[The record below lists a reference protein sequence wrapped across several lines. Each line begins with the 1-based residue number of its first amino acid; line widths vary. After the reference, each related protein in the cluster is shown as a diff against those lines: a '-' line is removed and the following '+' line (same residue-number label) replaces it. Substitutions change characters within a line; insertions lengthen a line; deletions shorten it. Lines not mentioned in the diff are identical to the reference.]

1 MSIETMT
8 SKTTPLRVIH
18 YSLQG
23 SAPMPGLLIGD
34 NILDLQAAGLA
45 TSMDDLLAHWSERLP
60 RLTSLATSCHAA
72 MVPQAQATLHAPVP
86 TSGTVYCA
94 GANYHDHIAEMAK
107 LRGTAVPPQNDH
119 EPWHFVKPTRACV
132 TGPGP
137 VERPEGCNKLD
148 WEAELAVVIGRK
160 AHRISVVEALSF
172 VAGYTVANDLSARDL
187 SRRSARAP
195 DNPFY
200 FDWLAHKG
208 FDGSC
213 PIGPWLT
220 PAASIDP
227 QNLRIQLAVNGVSK
241 QDSNTSEMIFSVAEQ
256 IAHLSRRTTL
266 LPGDIILTGTPA
278 GVGSGRNEFL
288 APGDQVSVVIEGLGE
303 LVNTIVDMTGPSA

>member
-1 MSIETMT
+1 MT
-8 SKTTPLRVIH
+8 KKTIPFRVIH

-23 SAPMPGLLIGD
+23 AAPTPGLLIGD
-34 NILDLQAAGLA
+34 NIIDLQAAGLA

-60 RLTSLATSCHAA
+60 RLAALATSSHATP
-72 MVPQAQATLHAPVP
+72 VKLAQATLHAPVP

-107 LRGTAVPPQNDH
+107 LRGTAVPPQDDH
-119 EPWHFVKPTRACV
+119 EPWHFIKPTRACV

-137 VERPEGCNKLD
+137 VQRPEGCRKLD
-148 WEAELAVVIGRK
+148 WEAELAVVIGHK
-160 AHRISVVEALSF
+160 AHRISVAEALSC

-187 SRRSARAP
+187 SRRAARSP
-195 DNPFY
+195 DNTFY
-200 FDWLAHKG
+200 LDWLAHKG
-208 FDGSC
+208 FDSSC

-220 PAASIDP
+220 PAGSIDP
-227 QNLRIQLAVNGVSK
+227 QNLRIQLSVNGVSK
-241 QDSNTSEMIFSVAEQ
+241 QDSNTSGMIFSVAEQ

-278 GVGSGRNEFL
+278 GVGSGYNEFL
-288 APGDQVSVVIEGLGE
+288 EPGDRVSVVVEGLGE
-303 LVNTIVDMTGPSA
+303 LVNTIVDMTEISA

>member
-1 MSIETMT
+1 MPLDAMTKKTM
-8 SKTTPLRVIH
+8 PFRVIH

-23 SAPMPGLLIGD
+23 AAPTPGLLIGD
-34 NILDLQAAGLA
+34 NIIDLQAAGLA

-60 RLTSLATSCHAA
+60 RLAALATSSHATP
-72 MVPQAQATLHAPVP
+72 VKLAQATLHAPVP

-107 LRGTAVPPQNDH
+107 LRGTAVPPQDDH
-119 EPWHFVKPTRACV
+119 EPWHFIKPTRACV

-137 VERPEGCNKLD
+137 VQRPEGCRKLD
-148 WEAELAVVIGRK
+148 WEAELAVVIGHK
-160 AHRISVVEALSF
+160 AHRISVAEALSC

-187 SRRSARAP
+187 SRRAARSP
-195 DNPFY
+195 DNTFY
-200 FDWLAHKG
+200 LDWLAHKG
-208 FDGSC
+208 FDSSC

-220 PAASIDP
+220 PAGSIDP
-227 QNLRIQLAVNGVSK
+227 QNLRIQLSVNGVSK
-241 QDSNTSEMIFSVAEQ
+241 QDSNTSGMIFSVAEQ

-278 GVGSGRNEFL
+278 GVGSGYNEFL
-288 APGDQVSVVIEGLGE
+288 EPGDRVSVVVEGLGE
-303 LVNTIVDMTGPSA
+303 LVNTIVDMTETSA

>member
-1 MSIETMT
+1 MT
-8 SKTTPLRVIH
+8 KKTIPFRVIH

-23 SAPMPGLLIGD
+23 AAPTPGLLIGD
-34 NILDLQAAGLA
+34 NIIDLQAAGLA

-60 RLTSLATSCHAA
+60 RLAALATSSHATP
-72 MVPQAQATLHAPVP
+72 VKLAQATLHAPVP

-107 LRGTAVPPQNDH
+107 LRGTAVPPQDDH
-119 EPWHFVKPTRACV
+119 EPWHFIKPTRACV

-137 VERPEGCNKLD
+137 VQRPEGCRKLD
-148 WEAELAVVIGRK
+148 WEAELAVVIGHK
-160 AHRISVVEALSF
+160 AHRISVAEALSC

-187 SRRSARAP
+187 SRRVARSP
-195 DNPFY
+195 DNTFY
-200 FDWLAHKG
+200 LDWLAHKG
-208 FDGSC
+208 FDSSC

-220 PAASIDP
+220 PAGSIDP
-227 QNLRIQLAVNGVSK
+227 QNLRIQLSVNGVSK
-241 QDSNTSEMIFSVAEQ
+241 QDSNTSGMIFSVAEQ

-278 GVGSGRNEFL
+278 GVGSGYNEFL
-288 APGDQVSVVIEGLGE
+288 APGDRVSVVVEGLGE
-303 LVNTIVDMTGPSA
+303 LVNTIVDMTEISA

>member
-1 MSIETMT
+1 MMPNTI
-8 SKTTPLRVIH
+8 PFRVIH

-23 SAPMPGLLIGD
+23 SVPTPGLLIGD
-34 NILDLQAAGLA
+34 NIIDLQAAGLA
-45 TSMDDLLAHWSERLP
+45 TSIDDLLAHWSERLP
-60 RLTSLATSCHAA
+60 RLTALATSAHAPT
-72 MVPQAQATLHAPVP
+72 VPLAQAILYAPVP

-107 LRGTAVPPQNDH
+107 IRGLPVPPQDDR
-119 EPWHFVKPTRACV
+119 EPWHFIKPTRACV

-137 VERPEGCNKLD
+137 VQRPEGCNKLD

-160 AHRISVVEALSF
+160 THRISVAEALSC

-187 SRRSARAP
+187 SRRAARSP

-220 PAASIDP
+220 PAGSIDP
-227 QNLRIQLAVNGVSK
+227 QNLRIQLSVNGVNK
-241 QDSNTSEMIFSVAEQ
+241 QDSNTSGMIFSVAEQ

-278 GVGSGRNEFL
+278 GVGSGRNEYL
-288 APGDQVSVVIEGLGE
+288 APGDRVSVEVEGLGE
-303 LVNTIVDMTGPSA
+303 LVNTIVDMMEPSA

>member
-1 MSIETMT
+1 M
-8 SKTTPLRVIH
+8 PFRVIH

-23 SAPMPGLLIGD
+23 STPRPGLLIDD
-34 NILDLQAAGLA
+34 NIIDLQAAGLA
-45 TSMDDLLAHWSERLP
+45 TSMDDLLAHWSELLP
-60 RLTSLATSCHAA
+60 RLTSLTTSGHLAT
-72 MVPQAQATLHAPVP
+72 VPLAQATLYAPVP
-86 TSGTVYCA
+86 ISGTVYCA

-107 LRGTAVPPQNDH
+107 LRGTAVPPLEDP
-119 EPWHFVKPTRACV
+119 EPWHFIKPTRSCI
-132 TGPGP
+132 TGPGL
-137 VERPEGCNKLD
+137 VQRPEGCSKLD
-148 WEAELAVVIGRK
+148 WEAELAVVIGFK
-160 AHRISVVEALSF
+160 AHRISVAEALSF

-187 SRRSARAP
+187 SRRSARST

-220 PAASIDP
+220 PAAGIDP
-227 QNLRIQLAVNGVSK
+227 QNLRIQLSVNGVAK

-266 LPGDIILTGTPA
+266 WPGDIILTGTPA
-278 GVGSGRNEFL
+278 GVGSGRNEYL
-288 APGDQVSVVIEGLGE
+288 APGDRVSVMVEGLGE
-303 LVNTIVDMTGPSA
+303 LVNTIVDVTK

>member
-1 MSIETMT
+1 M
-8 SKTTPLRVIH
+8 PFRVIH

-23 SAPMPGLLIGD
+23 STPRPGLLIDD
-34 NILDLQAAGLA
+34 NIIDLQAAGLA
-45 TSMDDLLAHWSERLP
+45 TSMDDLLAHWSELLP
-60 RLTSLATSCHAA
+60 RLTSLTTSGHLAT
-72 MVPQAQATLHAPVP
+72 VPLAQATLYAPVP
-86 TSGTVYCA
+86 ISGTVYCA

-107 LRGTAVPPQNDH
+107 LRGTAVPPLEDP
-119 EPWHFVKPTRACV
+119 EPWHFIKPTRSCI
-132 TGPGP
+132 TGPGL
-137 VERPEGCNKLD
+137 VQRPEGCSKLD
-148 WEAELAVVIGRK
+148 WEAELAVVIGCK
-160 AHRISVVEALSF
+160 AHRISVAEALAF

-187 SRRSARAP
+187 SRRSARST

-220 PAASIDP
+220 PAAGIDP
-227 QNLRIQLAVNGVSK
+227 QNLRIQLSVNGVAK

-266 LPGDIILTGTPA
+266 WPGDIILTGTPA
-278 GVGSGRNEFL
+278 GVGSGRNEYL
-288 APGDQVSVVIEGLGE
+288 APGDRVSVMVEGLGE
-303 LVNTIVDMTGPSA
+303 LVNTIVDVTK

>member
-1 MSIETMT
+1 MTKKTM
-8 SKTTPLRVIH
+8 PFRVIH

-23 SAPMPGLLIGD
+23 AAPTPGLLIGD
-34 NILDLQAAGLA
+34 NIIDLQAAGLA

-60 RLTSLATSCHAA
+60 RLAALATSSHATP
-72 MVPQAQATLHAPVP
+72 VKLAQATLHAPVP

-107 LRGTAVPPQNDH
+107 LRGTAVPPQDDH
-119 EPWHFVKPTRACV
+119 EPWHFIKPTRACV

-137 VERPEGCNKLD
+137 VQRPEGCRKLD
-148 WEAELAVVIGRK
+148 WEAELAVVIGHK
-160 AHRISVVEALSF
+160 AHRISVAEALSC

-187 SRRSARAP
+187 SRRAARSP
-195 DNPFY
+195 DNTFY
-200 FDWLAHKG
+200 LDWLAHKG
-208 FDGSC
+208 FDSSC

-220 PAASIDP
+220 PAGSIDP
-227 QNLRIQLAVNGVSK
+227 QNLRIQLSVNGVSK
-241 QDSNTSEMIFSVAEQ
+241 QDSNTSGMIFSVAEQ

-278 GVGSGRNEFL
+278 GVGSGYNEFL
-288 APGDQVSVVIEGLGE
+288 EPGDRVSVVVEGLGE
-303 LVNTIVDMTGPSA
+303 LVNTIVDMTETSA

>member
-1 MSIETMT
+1 M
-8 SKTTPLRVIH
+8 PFRVIH

-23 SAPMPGLLIGD
+23 AAPTPGLLIGD
-34 NILDLQAAGLA
+34 NIIDLQAAGLA

-60 RLTSLATSCHAA
+60 RLAALATSSHATP
-72 MVPQAQATLHAPVP
+72 VKLAQATLHAPVP

-107 LRGTAVPPQNDH
+107 LRGTAVPPQDDH
-119 EPWHFVKPTRACV
+119 EPWHFIKPTRACV

-137 VERPEGCNKLD
+137 VQRPEGCRKLD
-148 WEAELAVVIGRK
+148 WEAELAVVIGHK
-160 AHRISVVEALSF
+160 AHRISVAEALSC

-187 SRRSARAP
+187 SRRAARSP
-195 DNPFY
+195 DNTFY
-200 FDWLAHKG
+200 LDWLAHKG
-208 FDGSC
+208 FDSSC

-220 PAASIDP
+220 PAGSIDP
-227 QNLRIQLAVNGVSK
+227 QNLRIQLSVNGVSK
-241 QDSNTSEMIFSVAEQ
+241 QDSNTSGMIFSVAEQ

-278 GVGSGRNEFL
+278 GVGSGYNEFL
-288 APGDQVSVVIEGLGE
+288 EPGDRVSVVVEGLGE
-303 LVNTIVDMTGPSA
+303 LVNTIVDMTETSA